1 MTARYL
7 LKRRV
12 IDHAAKH
19 WKTWRL
25 RLYVVFPL
33 FFFLGYQ
40 YILFWQGGLDW
51 IGDVSAFV
59 WAVLFL
65 LLVVS
70 DTFFIWVERADVTRS
85 TGDALIKVLK
95 RYSLSYHI
103 VKLIIK
109 YGVVVSLFRPVLVD
123 WGWTHASI
131 LSFFLS
137 VLLIAWLHMWTQYQL
152 QIRRSHWMLRVSVTI
167 IAMICLYAFLDGRP
181 LAAVVFGS
189 GFVALALYA
198 GEGWM
203 SRQPYLDRE
212 IDLAEALHDSF
223 FQKIKKGHFHD

>member
-1 MTARYL
+1 M
-7 LKRRV
+7 
-12 IDHAAKH
+12 DHAAKR

-33 FFFLGYQ
+33 LFFLGYQ
-40 YILFWQGGLDW
+40 YIWFWQDGLDW
-51 IGDVSAFV
+51 VGDVSAFV

-65 LLVVS
+65 FLVVS
-70 DTFFIWVERADVTRS
+70 DTFFVWVERADVTRS
-85 TGDALIKVLK
+85 TDQTLIKVLK

-103 VKLIIK
+103 AKLIIK
-109 YGVVVSLFRPVLVD
+109 YGVVVSLFRPVLVE
-123 WGWTHASI
+123 WGWTTASI

-152 QIRRSHWMLRVSVTI
+152 KIRQSHWMLRASVTI
-167 IAMICLYAFLDGRP
+167 IALISLYAFLSVDP
-181 LAAVVFGS
+181 LAAVVCGS
-189 GFVALALYA
+189 GFIALALFA

-203 SRQPYLDRE
+203 SRQPHLDRE

-223 FQKIKKGHFHD
+223 FHKIKKGRPHD

>member
-7 LKRRV
+7 LKQRV
-12 IDHAAKH
+12 TGHAAKLL
-19 WKTWRL
+19 KTRRL
-25 RLYVVFPL
+25 RLYIMFAL
-33 FFFLGYQ
+33 LFFLGYQ

-51 IGDVSAFV
+51 VGDVSAFV

-65 LLVVS
+65 LLVVN
-70 DTFFIWVERADVTRS
+70 DTFFVWFERADVTQRKER
-85 TGDALIKVLK
+85 TLIKALK
-95 RYSLSYHI
+95 RYSLYYHI

-109 YGVVVSLFRPVLVD
+109 YGVVVSLFRPVLVE

-152 QIRRSHWMLRVSVTI
+152 KIRRSHWMSRVSVTI
-167 IAMICLYAFLDGRP
+167 IALICLYAFLDGRP
-181 LAAVVFGS
+181 LAAVAFGS